1 MLKGGHPEHVARQP
15 VFGGLQAYGGSS
27 QHMEETR
34 SSQHYG
40 SQILTD
46 TGLVPE

>member
-27 QHMEETR
+27 QHMEETW

-46 TGLVPE
+46 TGLVLE